1 MASRSYRQGDILIEA
16 IDELPAGRA
25 ELPATRRGGR
35 AVHVLAEGEVSGHAH
50 CVPAGPG
57 VLAWRGDADGSDPL
71 TVGYLALRK
80 LARLVHHEH
89 GAVELPPGNYR
100 VIQQRRYEP
109 ATGAWRR
116 VAD

>member
-16 IDELPAGRA
+16 IDELPAGCA
-25 ELPATRRGGR
+25 ELPARERAGE

-50 CVPAGPG
+50 CVAAGPG
-57 VLAWRGDADGSDPL
+57 VMALRGGDGVDPL
-71 TVGYLALRK
+71 TVAYLALRK
-80 LARLVHHEH
+80 LARLVHDEH
-89 GAVELPPGNYR
+89 GTVELPPGNYR
-100 VIQQRRYEP
+100 VIQQRRYEA